1 MTVFYRLA
9 SVAAL
14 AVLASCSGTRQ
25 PAAAPPQ
32 VAAVAA
38 SLPAEGSLTAPAAAA
53 EDAAAAAA
61 PPQAAAANT
70 ATGLPAQPAAAATAA
85 ASVAAAP
92 PQATASAATGLGAEG
107 SPTAPATPAADS
119 AAATAPPEAA
129 VNATAGLPAQ
139 AAQPVAAAPV
149 AAAPAAAKPAE
160 AAVAATPPQA
170 ADTPPQ
176 APPAAA
182 GTAAAP
188 AGQAAA
194 SGAGKATGPEK
205 GKDSDT
211 YVIGSGDQL
220 NVFVYNSPQ
229 LSMTVPVRP
238 DGRISTPLV
247 PEMMAAGKTPSQLAQ
262 DLTERLKEFIKEPNV
277 TVIVSGF
284 VGPLNRQIRVIGE
297 AAEPQAI
304 PYRDHMTVLDVMI
317 MAKGL
322 TRFAAGNRAV
332 IVRGEGEKQE
342 RIRVRLS
349 DLLKEGDISQNVE
362 MRPGDTLIIPQTWF

>member
-1 MTVFYRLA
+1 MTLSYRLA
-9 SVAAL
+9 SVAAF
-14 AVLASCSGTRQ
+14 AVLASCSGTSQ
-25 PAAAPPQ
+25 PAAAPPK
-32 VAAVAA
+32 VAAVVA
-38 SLPAEGSLTAPAAAA
+38 AEGSSTAPAAPA

-61 PPQAAAANT
+61 PPEAAANA
-70 ATGLPAQPAAAATAA
+70 ATGLPA
-85 ASVAAAP
+85 
-92 PQATASAATGLGAEG
+92 
-107 SPTAPATPAADS
+107 PTAPPAPAA
-119 AAATAPPEAA
+119 
-129 VNATAGLPAQ
+129 PAED
-139 AAQPVAAAPV
+139 A
-149 AAAPAAAKPAE
+149 AAAPAP
-160 AAVAATPPQA
+160 
-170 ADTPPQ
+170 
-176 APPAAA
+176 
-182 GTAAAP
+182 AAP
-188 AGQAAA
+188 AGQATP
-194 SGAGKATGPEK
+194 AGQEK
-205 GKDSDT
+205 GKDGDT

-220 NVFVYNSPQ
+220 NVFVYDSPQ

-332 IVRGEGEKQE
+332 IVRGEGDKQE
-342 RIRVRLS
+342 RIRVHLS